1 MNIENKL
8 KQPYYFNPK
17 IIFVITW
24 DNKFRVLRCPFTVI
38 AIKPIHNII
47 EGETYLVNNVKETK
61 AGVTVFEINNC
72 NYRCFYFNILI

>member
-24 DNKFRVLRCPFTVI
+24 NNKLRVVRTPFSVK

-47 EGETYLVNNVKETK
+47 EGEIYLVKNVKESKSGITI
-61 AGVTVFEINNC
+61 FEIGNSF
-72 NYRCFYFNILI
+72 YRYKYFDISL